1 MQMNAKDGGD
11 RAFIMVQFPEAIDAQ
26 SKPFKKGFK
35 SISDI
40 SKERIRCAGAKVL
53 EGDCHPDWKKDVGF
67 RVLKVDSSNMADV
80 FYTPDR
86 LGQKDLLDAVD
97 NIKLD
102 RTAEDLLFQVLVD
115 WGIDL
120 TLPIR
125 RETVQG
131 KMVFFI
137 NENMLIACFDTGVTE
152 ELVKELAGYKPPRV
166 VFRDTGFVSDE
177 VKINVTQIFLQLSSI
192 TDVRSI

>member
-1 MQMNAKDGGD
+1 M
-11 RAFIMVQFPEAIDAQ
+11 
-26 SKPFKKGFK
+26 
-35 SISDI
+35 
-40 SKERIRCAGAKVL
+40 
-53 EGDCHPDWKKDVGF
+53 
-67 RVLKVDSSNMADV
+67 
-80 FYTPDR
+80 
-86 LGQKDLLDAVD
+86 
-97 NIKLD
+97 
-102 RTAEDLLFQVLVD
+102 D

-137 NENMLIACFDTGVTE
+137 NEDMLIACFDTGVTE